1 MIHLSGG
8 TTLKKYSYRKYL
20 AHVIPCFGYGI
31 FCGAVA
37 GALIFFFKLLAEH
50 LEEISEHIYH
60 MAKEDT
66 LVKILLFAGLIG
78 FATIMYLLHKRAP
91 EAKGGGI
98 PRSEGILRGVL
109 SFKWIRTLFG
119 TIFGSMI
126 SFFCGVPLGSEGPSV
141 LIGTTVGHLC
151 RKPSKEKGAW
161 DRYVMTGGA
170 AAAFSVATG
179 SPFTAI
185 IFALEEV
192 HKRFTPMLV
201 LVASSSVL
209 AATAVNN
216 TLCSLFNINP
226 ILFDLGIVEKLEL
239 QHTGY
244 ILLLAVLVSL
254 AVGIFDI
261 AVAKFGQLMK
271 KLGKFFPNYAK
282 ILLVFLLT
290 GVIGLIF
297 TEGLYSGRGIILDI
311 VNGEKAISFLA
322 IMLVIR
328 VGMML
333 LTTSSGVTGGIFI
346 PTLAIG
352 ALFGAL
358 SAELLV
364 AIGMPESLFGTV
376 VLLAMCAFMGGTMRA
391 PLTAA
396 AFFIESTAQF
406 TNMFYVALVI
416 FIVNFATEVFNRK
429 PFYDSVLEDMEEV
442 QNHGIRRR
450 IVRFEMKV
458 SENAFV
464 VGKSVRDIL
473 WPHSGVVS
481 SIVRGSDARR
491 IMDNDGE
498 KRLYVGDTITL
509 RAQIYNE
516 EETVQ
521 YLYSLVG
528 NDYDIH
534 SREIE

>member
-1 MIHLSGG
+1 M
-8 TTLKKYSYRKYL
+8 KKYKYREYL
-20 AHVIPCFGYGI
+20 AHVMPCFGFGI
-31 FCGAVA
+31 FCGTVVGAV
-37 GALIFFFKLLAEH
+37 IFFFKLLAEK
-50 LEEISEHIYH
+50 LEEVSEHIYH

-66 LVKILLFAGLIG
+66 IVTILLFAGLIAA
-78 FATIMYLLHKRAP
+78 ATIMYFLHKRAP
-91 EAKGGGI
+91 EVKGGGI

-119 TIFGSMI
+119 TIFGSMM

-141 LIGTTVGHLC
+141 LVGTTLGHLC
-151 RKPSKEKGAW
+151 RKTSKKKGAW

-170 AAAFSVATG
+170 AAGFAVATG
-179 SPFTAI
+179 SPFTAVL
-185 IFALEEV
+185 FALEEI

-201 LVASSSVL
+201 LVSSTAVL
-209 AATAVNN
+209 AATLVNN
-216 TLCSLFNINP
+216 LLCNLFHINP
-226 ILFDLGIVEKLEL
+226 ILFDLGIVEKLDL
-239 QHTGY
+239 SHIGY
-244 ILLLAVLVSL
+244 LLILAVIVSL
-254 AVGIFDI
+254 SVGIFDI
-261 AVAKFGQLMK
+261 AVAKFGHLMK
-271 KLGKFFPNYAK
+271 KIGKFFPNYAK
-282 ILLVFLLT
+282 LLLVFILT

-322 IMLVIR
+322 LMLLLR

-352 ALFGAL
+352 ALIGAL
-358 SAELLV
+358 SANLLV
-364 AIGMPESLFGTV
+364 YIGMPEEYFGTI
-376 VLLAMCAFMGGTMRA
+376 VLLGMCAFMGGTMRA

-464 VGKSVRDIL
+464 VGKAVRDIL

-481 SIVRGSDARR
+481 SIVRGSDAHR

-498 KRLYVGDTITL
+498 KKLYVGDIVTL

-534 SREIE
+534 SREIER